1 MSCHQKDAKLWR
13 FSSIQISDT
22 IYSIFMYK
30 KNNLFY
36 IYLFWQEDL
45 RKRKEDEERHAR
57 EEEFLR
63 SSLRGSKKLK
73 ALEKAKS
80 DAAGQ
85 ENTAFQLEETD
96 CGPVVSSDI
105 CSNLMNDKPDGET
118 PELTRT
124 YGKSLLT

>member
-1 MSCHQKDAKLWR
+1 MQFLCIRND
-13 FSSIQISDT
+13 
-22 IYSIFMYK
+22 
-30 KNNLFY
+30 LFY
-36 IYLFWQEDL
+36 SYLFLQEDL
-45 RKRKEDEERHAR
+45 RKRKEDEEKHAR

-73 ALEKAKS
+73 ALEKIKS

-96 CGPVVSSDI
+96 SGPVVSSDI
-105 CSNLMNDKPDGET
+105 CGNLTNDKPDGET

-124 YGKSLLT
+124 YGKLTTDLNL